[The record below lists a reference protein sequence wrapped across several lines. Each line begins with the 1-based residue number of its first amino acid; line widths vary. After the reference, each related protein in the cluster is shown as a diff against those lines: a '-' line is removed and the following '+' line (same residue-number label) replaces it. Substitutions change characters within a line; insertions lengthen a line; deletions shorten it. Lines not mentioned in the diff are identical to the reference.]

1 MRPSFCIRRLVVLVA
16 QPSHFQRFGIVVVVC
31 FCFLAA
37 ANFAWLLYQSTV
49 ADCIPDG
56 YVRCNSFWILLV
68 IPPMCFSNDGWVCF
82 VIRPYIRQPM
92 GKFPPFT
99 VIRLDCRQIQ
109 FPMAK
114 NVSLGTL
121 NAFA

>member
-37 ANFAWLLYQSTV
+37 ANFAWLLHQFPVT
-49 ADCIPDG
+49 DG
-56 YVRCNSFWILLV
+56 VTNCVFGCVSFRV
-68 IPPMCFSNDGWVCF
+68 FFFIPPVCLGDSSGMCF